1 MSCVLHLLEDI
12 GLALVDQVVK
22 LLLST
27 ELIDLELTLELLLLF
42 DLFLGRSEVP
52 FQIDQEV
59 WLLDHLQSLLQLI
72 VFLHEIDNGFVSRL

>member
-1 MSCVLHLLEDI
+1 MGCVLHLLEDI

-27 ELIDLELTLELLLLF
+27 KLIYFELTLELLLLF
-42 DLFLGRSEVP
+42 DLFLGCSEVP
-52 FQIDQEV
+52 FQIDQEI

-72 VFLHEIDNGFVSRL
+72 VFLHEIDNGFVCRL